1 MYAAKAEG
9 KGTYAVYESRM
20 PTRTWT
26 ELEAAG

>member
-1 MYAAKAEG
+1 MYAAKAAG
-9 KGTYAVYESRM
+9 KDRHAVYERRM